1 MLGWA
6 CLIWAFSRLA
16 HWPLETRSPGAMISG
31 QALAQSWGVVI
42 TQPLALRQLRKNWP
56 KISRACSSW
65 RCRSG
70 MGVARGIG
78 IDIDSRE
85 QHSVPIRRRPLVQTA
100 QKSHKP
106 AIDLL
111 QSWLQRGVTEASG
124 RRLVAVS
131 PYLAAAAPLLLAAN
145 ELRRPVR
152 QTPAPPQG
160 TAAALL
166 PAGRARS

>member
-56 KISRACSSW
+56 KISRAWPSW

-78 IDIDSRE
+78 ISIDSRE
-85 QHSVPIRRRPLVQTA
+85 QHSAPSRRWALLQKVQR
-100 QKSHKP
+100 SHKN

-111 QSWLQRGVTEASG
+111 QSWPQRGVTEVSG

-145 ELRRPVR
+145 ELRRPGR
-152 QTPAPPQG
+152 QTPAPLQG

-166 PAGRARS
+166 PVGRARS